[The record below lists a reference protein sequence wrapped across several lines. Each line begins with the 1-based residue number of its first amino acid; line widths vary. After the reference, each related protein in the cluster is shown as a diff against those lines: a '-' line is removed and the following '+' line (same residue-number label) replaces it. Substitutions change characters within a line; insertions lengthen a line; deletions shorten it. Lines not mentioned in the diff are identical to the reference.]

1 LSLKLAPD
9 SATADRAKKLTTTK
23 YWRTLAGTSSVI
35 WGECKSN
42 GLTFYKVAFQKN
54 KQTFK
59 CNCASRKYPCK
70 HAIALSI
77 LVTDQPDIFTTTE
90 DLPDWIKEWV
100 EKGAPAAKDQTP
112 EQAQANAE
120 NRQKNFSKR
129 LDRMVAG
136 LDELENWLLDTL
148 RQGIAA
154 LEQQPYAYWTNI
166 SARIHDAQLSAIG
179 KRIKNIPVLIGSD
192 DDWPAKV
199 LSELTAYYLLIRGLR
214 KMDELPLNIQR
225 DLLSVAGVS
234 TKKEELFQYGQTVK
248 DTWMVLGQ
256 IEGVEE
262 KLNYRRTWVLGF
274 ETKRYGLILDYA
286 FGRHPYT
293 ANYRKGNVFV
303 GQVVFYPS
311 NAPLRIAVKEKLV
324 LDRKVKRIIGFKTFK
339 EYLTFYTQN
348 LAANPWQ
355 IAFPC
360 SIEEITPIIE
370 KDQLILLDKDQ
381 KIIPVF
387 QNENAKWKILA
398 ASGGHAVNIFGEW
411 SGEKLLP
418 LSLTIGN
425 QFIALQK

>member
-1 LSLKLAPD
+1 MSLKLAPD

-23 YWRTLAGTSSVI
+23 LWRVLAGNPSII
-35 WGECKSN
+35 WGECKSS
-42 GLTFYKVAFQKN
+42 GLTFYKVAFQK
-54 KQTFK
+54 KSQTFK

-77 LVTDQPDIFTTTE
+77 LLTDEPDAFTISE
-90 DLPDWIKEWV
+90 ELPDWVSAWAAQGGP
-100 EKGAPAAKDQTP
+100 GAAAQTV
-112 EQAQANAE
+112 EQAQVNAE

-136 LDELENWLLDTL
+136 LDELENWLLDTV

-154 LEQQPYAYWTNI
+154 LEQQPFSYWTAI

-192 DDWPAKV
+192 EDWPAKV

-214 KMDELPLNIQR
+214 KMDELPLNIQQ
-225 DLLSVAGVS
+225 DLLTVAGVS

-248 DTWMVLGQ
+248 DTWMILGQ

-262 KLNYRRTWVLGF
+262 KLNFRRTWVLGF

-293 ANYRKGNVFV
+293 ANYRTGNVFV

-311 NAPLRIAVKEKLV
+311 NAPLRMAVKEKLV
-324 LDRKVKRIIGFKTFK
+324 LDRRIKRIVGFDSFT

-348 LAANPWQ
+348 LASNPWQ

-360 SIEEITPIIE
+360 SLESITPLVE
-370 KDQLILLDKDQ
+370 KGQLLLLDKDQ
-381 KIIPVF
+381 KVIPVF
-387 QNENAKWKILA
+387 QNEKSKWKILS
-398 ASGGHAVNIFGEW
+398 ASGGHSVNIFGEW
-411 SGEKLLP
+411 SGEKFLP
-418 LSLTIGN
+418 LSLSVDN
-425 QFIALQK
+425 KYVAL

>member
-1 LSLKLAPD
+1 LALNFAPD

-23 YWRTLAGTSSVI
+23 SWRGLARNPSVV

-42 GLTFYKVAFQKN
+42 GLTYYKVAFQK
-54 KQTFK
+54 KTQTFK

-70 HAIALSI
+70 HAVALSI
-77 LVTDQPDIFTTTE
+77 LVTDQLDVFTVKA
-90 DLPDWIKEWV
+90 DLPEWIAEWV
-100 EKGAPAAKDQTP
+100 EKGAPAAKEQTT
-112 EQAQANAE
+112 EQAKANAE

-136 LDELENWLLDTL
+136 LAELENWLLDTL

-154 LEQQPYAYWTNI
+154 LEQQPFSYWVAI

-192 DDWPAKV
+192 EDWPAKV

-214 KMDELPLNIQR
+214 KMEELPLNIQQ

-234 TKKEELFQYGQTVK
+234 TKKEELFKYGQTVK
-248 DTWMVLGQ
+248 DTWMILGQ

-262 KLNYRRTWVLGF
+262 KLNFRRTWVLGF
-274 ETKRYGLILDYA
+274 ETKRYGLVLDYA

-324 LDRKVKRIIGFKTFK
+324 LDRKV
-339 EYLTFYTQN
+339 
-348 LAANPWQ
+348 PWQ

-360 SIEEITPIIE
+360 SLEALTPIIE
-370 KDQLILLDKDQ
+370 KDQLIVLDKDRQ
-381 KIIPVF
+381 IIPVF
-387 QNENAKWKILA
+387 QNEKVKWKILA
-398 ASGGHAVNIFGEW
+398 ASGGLAVNIFGEW

-418 LSLTIGN
+418 LSLTIDN
-425 QFIALQK
+425 QFIAL

>member
-1 LSLKLAPD
+1 MSLKLAPD

-23 YWRTLAGTSSVI
+23 FWRALGGNASVF
-35 WGECKSN
+35 WGECKSK
-42 GLTFYKVAFQKN
+42 GLTYYKVAFQK
-54 KQTFK
+54 KTQTFK

-77 LVTDQPDIFTTTE
+77 LLADQTDVFTRTE
-90 DLPDWIKEWV
+90 DLPEWV
-100 EKGAPAAKDQTP
+100 ADWVQKGAPPAKDQTP
-112 EQAQANAE
+112 EQVQSNAE

-129 LDRMVAG
+129 LDRMVSG

-154 LEQQPYAYWTNI
+154 LEQQPFSYWTSI

-179 KRIKNIPVLIGSD
+179 KRIKNIPILIGSD
-192 DDWPAKV
+192 EDWPAKV

-214 KMDELPLNIQR
+214 KMDELPLNIQQ

-256 IEGVEE
+256 LEGVEE
-262 KLNYRRTWVLGF
+262 KLNFRRTWVLGF
-274 ETKRYGLILDYA
+274 ETNRYGLILDFA
-286 FGRHPYT
+286 FGRHPYS

-311 NAPLRIAVKEKLV
+311 NAPLRIAVKDKLV
-324 LDRKVKRIIGFKTFK
+324 LDRRVKRIIGFETFT
-339 EYLTFYTQN
+339 EYLTFYSQN

-360 SIEEITPIIE
+360 SLEGIIPIIE
-370 KDQLILLDKDQ
+370 KDQLLLLDKDK

-387 QNENAKWKILA
+387 HNEKAKWKILA
-398 ASGGHAVNIFGEW
+398 ASGGHPVNIFGEW

-418 LSLTIGN
+418 LSLTIDN
-425 QFIALQK
+425 QFIAL

>member
-9 SATADRAKKLTTTK
+9 SATADRAKKLTHTK
-23 YWRTLAGTSSVI
+23 FWRTLAGNPSII
-35 WGECKSN
+35 WGECKSK
-42 GLTFYKVAFQKN
+42 GLTYYKVAFQK
-54 KQTFK
+54 KTQTFK

-70 HAIALSI
+70 HSLALSI
-77 LVTDQPDIFTTTE
+77 LLTDQLDAFTITE
-90 DLPDWIKEWV
+90 DLPSWVIEWV
-100 EKGAPAAKDQTP
+100 EKGAPATKDLSP
-112 EQAQANAE
+112 ERVQANAE

-154 LEQQPYAYWTNI
+154 LEQQPFSYWMAI

-179 KRIKNIPVLIGSD
+179 KRIKNIPVLIGTD
-192 DDWPAKV
+192 EDWPAKV

-214 KMDELPLNIQR
+214 KMDELPLNIQQ
-225 DLLSVAGVS
+225 DLLTVAGVS

-248 DTWMVLGQ
+248 DTWMILGQ
-256 IEGVEE
+256 IEGVEDR
-262 KLNYRRTWVLGF
+262 LNYRRTWVLGF

-293 ANYRKGNVFV
+293 ANYRMGNVFV

-311 NAPLRIAVKEKLV
+311 NAPLRIAVKEKHV
-324 LDRKVKRIIGFKTFK
+324 LGRRVKRIVGFETFTQF
-339 EYLTFYTQN
+339 LAFYTKN

-360 SIEEITPIIE
+360 SLEAVRPVLE
-370 KDQLILLDKDQ
+370 KDQLFLLDKEQ
-381 KIIPVF
+381 NIIPVF
-387 QNENAKWKILA
+387 QNEKAKWKILA

-411 SGEKLLP
+411 SGENFSP
-418 LSLTIGN
+418 LSLTIGQ
-425 QFIALQK
+425 QFVGL